1 MSSRRESL
9 EPIPRNPSYIFAPA
23 DPLLMEHARSWSES
37 KPYLIK
43 GNQSSDEI
51 ASNSWTSKGPT
62 LPLEA
67 IDDGA
72 GKLIRMRTAELPHFL
87 KG

>member
-9 EPIPRNPSYIFAPA
+9 DPIPRNPSYIFAPA

-43 GNQSSDEI
+43 GNQTDSPIDESLWI
-51 ASNSWTSKGPT
+51 SKGT
-62 LPLEA
+62 ILCLEA
-67 IDDGA
+67 VGDGA
-72 GKLIRMRTAELPHFL
+72 GKLIKIRAAELPNFL
-87 KG
+87 KQ